1 MLTLQWFTTGI
12 AVLVAIAALVRARSL
27 ARRLDRLTE
36 SYWEL
41 RYDYG
46 QLRSRIA
53 QLEPAG
59 PEDAPVQEGAA
70 TSQIAFVP
78 LSSLKR

>member
-1 MLTLQWFTTGI
+1 MLQWFTTGT
-12 AVLVAIAALVRARSL
+12 AVLVAVVALARARRL
-27 ARRLDRLTE
+27 AKRLDRLTE

-41 RYDYG
+41 RYDHG

-53 QLEPAG
+53 QLEPSG
-59 PEDAPVQEGAA
+59 PQDAPVQEGAVPG
-70 TSQIAFVP
+70 QIAFVP